1 MDFYLSYVNLKE
13 NINTKTFVDLI
24 LNKNIVIIFSVVI
37 ASLVG
42 ISIFFSSDI
51 YQSTFQNES
60 VKITMHK
67 WPGYA
72 HSYIAQEKGFFEDE
86 GVNVELVIIE
96 NIDDSLQYF
105 KAGKADA
112 AFGLQSDAMLL
123 YAKGIP
129 LKIVY
134 IADFS
139 NGGDVIVSKLDI
151 KTIMDLKGKTVS
163 IDKLN
168 SFNHIFLIELLKI
181 NGLEESDVK
190 IVPIIASLVPDAL
203 KSGLIDAGQTW
214 EPYQSHA
221 IANGYRLLATSAD
234 APGIITDVLMFHSK
248 FIEERPEDVKKV
260 LRGLSR
266 ALEFRDTNQNES
278 YHIMSNAFEMSPSSL
293 KVTIE
298 GNIFPN
304 LKENNEAFMDSGQ
317 PTSLY
322 TSGKIISDFFIDKG
336 VFGESINI
344 DHILAT
350 EIVSEIILE

>member
-1 MDFYLSYVNLKE
+1 M
-13 NINTKTFVDLI
+13 IG
-24 LNKNIVIIFSVVI
+24 LNKKLPIIVVVVMI
-37 ASLVG
+37 G
-42 ISIFFSSDI
+42 ISIFFSSYI

-86 GVNVELVIIE
+86 GVNVELVLIE
-96 NIDDSLQYF
+96 NIDDNLQYF
-105 KAGKADA
+105 KDGKADA

-123 YAKGIP
+123 SAEGIP

-134 IADFS
+134 IVDFS

-151 KTIMDLKGKTVS
+151 KTITGLKGKTVS
-163 IDKLN
+163 VDKLN
-168 SFNHIFLIELLKI
+168 SFNHIFLVELLRI

-190 IVPIIASLVPDAL
+190 IIPIIASKVPDAL

-214 EPYQSHA
+214 EPYQSYA

-248 FIEERPEDVKKV
+248 FIEERPDDVKKV
-260 LRGLSR
+260 LRGLFR
-266 ALEFRDTNQNES
+266 ALEFRDTDQNES
-278 YHIMSNAFEMSPSSL
+278 YYIMSNAFKMSPASL
-293 KVTIE
+293 KVTVE

-304 LKENNEAFMDSGQ
+304 LKENNEAFTESEQ
-317 PTSLY
+317 PTSMY
-322 TSGKIISDFFIDKG
+322 VSGKIISDFFIEKG
-336 VFGESINI
+336 VFGEPISV
-344 DHILAT
+344 DKILAK
-350 EIVSEIILE
+350 EIMNEITMEK

>member
-1 MDFYLSYVNLKE
+1 M
-13 NINTKTFVDLI
+13 IG
-24 LNKNIVIIFSVVI
+24 LNKKLPIIVVVVMI
-37 ASLVG
+37 G
-42 ISIFFSSDI
+42 ISIFFSSYI

-86 GVNVELVIIE
+86 GVNVELVLIE
-96 NIDDSLQYF
+96 NIDDNLQYF
-105 KAGKADA
+105 KDGKADA

-123 YAKGIP
+123 SAEGIP

-134 IADFS
+134 IVDFS

-151 KTIMDLKGKTVS
+151 KTITGLKGKTVS
-163 IDKLN
+163 VDKLN
-168 SFNHIFLIELLKI
+168 SFNHIFLVELLRI

-190 IVPIIASLVPDAL
+190 IIPIIASKVPDAL

-214 EPYQSHA
+214 EPYQSYA

-248 FIEERPEDVKKV
+248 FIEERPDDVKKV
-260 LRGLSR
+260 LRGLFR
-266 ALEFRDTNQNES
+266 ALEFRDTDQNES
-278 YHIMSNAFEMSPSSL
+278 YYIMSNAFKMSPASL

-304 LKENNEAFMDSGQ
+304 LKENNEAFTESEQ
-317 PTSLY
+317 PTSMY
-322 TSGKIISDFFIDKG
+322 VSGKIISDFFIEKG
-336 VFGESINI
+336 VFGEPISV
-344 DHILAT
+344 DKILAK
-350 EIVSEIILE
+350 EIMNEITMEK

>member
-1 MDFYLSYVNLKE
+1 M
-13 NINTKTFVDLI
+13 
-24 LNKNIVIIFSVVI
+24 NKKLFIIVGVAAVII
-37 ASLVG
+37 G

-67 WPGYA
+67 WPGYT

-86 GVNVELVIIE
+86 GVNVELVLIE

-105 KAGKADA
+105 KDGNADG
-112 AFGLQSDAMLL
+112 AFGLQSDAMHLF
-123 YAKGIP
+123 AKGTP

-134 IADFS
+134 VADFS

-151 KTIMDLKGKTVS
+151 KTITDLKGKTVS
-163 IDKLN
+163 VDKLN
-168 SFNHIFLIELLKI
+168 SFNHIFLVQLLKI

-190 IVPIIASLVPDAL
+190 IIPIIASEVPNAL
-203 KSGLIDAGQTW
+203 KFGLIDAGQTW

-221 IANGYRLLATSAD
+221 IADGYRLLATSAD

-248 FIEERPEDVKKV
+248 FVEERPDDVKKV
-260 LRGLSR
+260 LRGLFR

-278 YHIMSNAFEMSPSSL
+278 YHIMSNAFEMSPASL
-293 KVTIE
+293 KVTVE

-304 LKENNEAFMDSGQ
+304 LKENKAAFSRSEQ

-322 TSGKIISDFFIDKG
+322 NTGEIISNFFIEKRIFDEPISVDK
-336 VFGESINI
+336 
-344 DHILAT
+344 ILAT
-350 EIVSEIILE
+350 EIINEITMEGWGR

>member
-1 MDFYLSYVNLKE
+1 M
-13 NINTKTFVDLI
+13 
-24 LNKNIVIIFSVVI
+24 NKKLFIIVGVAAVMI
-37 ASLVG
+37 G

-51 YQSTFQNES
+51 YQSTFQNEP

-86 GVNVELVIIE
+86 GVNVELVLIE
-96 NIDDSLQYF
+96 NIDDNLQYF
-105 KAGKADA
+105 KEGKADA

-123 YAKGIP
+123 SAEGIP

-134 IADFS
+134 IVDFS

-151 KTIMDLKGKTVS
+151 KTITDLKGKTVS
-163 IDKLN
+163 VDKLN
-168 SFNHIFLIELLKI
+168 SFNHIFLVELLRI

-190 IVPIIASLVPDAL
+190 IVPIIASEVPNAL

-214 EPYQSHA
+214 EPYQSQA
-221 IANGYRLLATSAD
+221 IDNGYRLLATSAD

-248 FIEERPEDVKKV
+248 FVEERPDDVKKV
-260 LRGLSR
+260 LRGLFR

-278 YHIMSNAFEMSPSSL
+278 YYIMSNAFEMSPASL
-293 KVTIE
+293 KVTVE

-304 LKENNEAFMDSGQ
+304 LKENNEAFTDSGQ
-317 PTSLY
+317 PISLY
-322 TSGKIISDFFIDKG
+322 TSGKIISNFFINKGIINEPINTDK
-336 VFGESINI
+336 
-344 DHILAT
+344 ILAT
-350 EIVSEIILE
+350 EIISEITME

>member
-1 MDFYLSYVNLKE
+1 M
-13 NINTKTFVDLI
+13 IG
-24 LNKNIVIIFSVVI
+24 LNKKLPIIVVVVMI
-37 ASLVG
+37 G
-42 ISIFFSSDI
+42 ISIFFSSYI

-86 GVNVELVIIE
+86 EVNVELVLIE
-96 NIDDSLQYF
+96 NIDDNLQYF
-105 KAGKADA
+105 KDGKADA

-123 YAKGIP
+123 SAEGIP

-134 IADFS
+134 IVDFS

-151 KTIMDLKGKTVS
+151 KTITGLKGKTVS
-163 IDKLN
+163 VDKLN
-168 SFNHIFLIELLKI
+168 SFNHIFLVELLRI

-190 IVPIIASLVPDAL
+190 IIPIIASKVPDAL

-248 FIEERPEDVKKV
+248 FIEERPDDVKKV
-260 LRGLSR
+260 LRGLFR
-266 ALEFRDTNQNES
+266 ALEFRDTDQNES
-278 YHIMSNAFEMSPSSL
+278 YYIMSNAFKMSPASL

-304 LKENNEAFMDSGQ
+304 LKENNEAFTESEQ
-317 PTSLY
+317 PTSMY
-322 TSGKIISDFFIDKG
+322 VSGKIISDFFIEKG
-336 VFGESINI
+336 VFGEPIII
-344 DHILAT
+344 DKILAK
-350 EIVSEIILE
+350 EIMNEITMEK

>member
-1 MDFYLSYVNLKE
+1 M
-13 NINTKTFVDLI
+13 IGT
-24 LNKNIVIIFSVVI
+24 
-37 ASLVG
+37 
-42 ISIFFSSDI
+42 SIFFSSDI
-51 YQSTFQNES
+51 YQSTSQNNS

-67 WPGYA
+67 WPGYT

-86 GVNVELVIIE
+86 GVNVELVLIE

-123 YAKGIP
+123 SAEGVQ

-139 NGGDVIVSKLDI
+139 NGGDVLVSKLDI

-168 SFNHIFLIELLKI
+168 SFNHIFLVELLRI
-181 NGLEESDVK
+181 NGLEESDLK
-190 IVPIIASLVPDAL
+190 IIPIIASEVPDAL

-248 FIEERPEDVKKV
+248 FVEERPDDIKKV
-260 LRGLSR
+260 LRGLFR
-266 ALEFRDTNQNES
+266 ALEFRNTNENES
-278 YHIMSNAFEMSPSSL
+278 YYIMSNAFEMSPASL

-304 LKENNEAFMDSGQ
+304 LKENNEAFTDSGQ

-322 TSGKIISDFFIDKG
+322 TSGKIISDFFIEKG
-336 VFGESINI
+336 VFSEPINT
-344 DHILAT
+344 DKILAT
-350 EIVSEIILE
+350 EIVSGITME

>member
-1 MDFYLSYVNLKE
+1 M
-13 NINTKTFVDLI
+13 IG
-24 LNKNIVIIFSVVI
+24 LNKKLPIIVVVVMI
-37 ASLVG
+37 G
-42 ISIFFSSDI
+42 ISIFFSSYI

-86 GVNVELVIIE
+86 GVNVELVLIE
-96 NIDDSLQYF
+96 NIDDNLQYF
-105 KAGKADA
+105 KDGKADA

-123 YAKGIP
+123 SAEGIP

-134 IADFS
+134 IVDFS

-151 KTIMDLKGKTVS
+151 KTITGLKGKTVS
-163 IDKLN
+163 VDKLN
-168 SFNHIFLIELLKI
+168 SFNHIFLVELLRI

-190 IVPIIASLVPDAL
+190 IIPIIASKVPDAL

-214 EPYQSHA
+214 EPYQSYA

-248 FIEERPEDVKKV
+248 FIEERPDDVKKV
-260 LRGLSR
+260 LRGLFR
-266 ALEFRDTNQNES
+266 ALEFRYTDQNES
-278 YHIMSNAFEMSPSSL
+278 YYIMSNAFKMSPASL
-293 KVTIE
+293 KVTVE

-304 LKENNEAFMDSGQ
+304 LKENNEAFTESEQ
-317 PTSLY
+317 PTSMY
-322 TSGKIISDFFIDKG
+322 VSGKIISDFFIEKG
-336 VFGESINI
+336 VFGEPISV
-344 DHILAT
+344 DKILAK
-350 EIVSEIILE
+350 EIMNEITMEK

>member
-1 MDFYLSYVNLKE
+1 
-13 NINTKTFVDLI
+13 
-24 LNKNIVIIFSVVI
+24 
-37 ASLVG
+37 
-42 ISIFFSSDI
+42 
-51 YQSTFQNES
+51 
-60 VKITMHK
+60 MHK
-67 WPGYA
+67 WPGYT

-86 GVNVELVIIE
+86 GVNVELVLIE
-96 NIDDSLQYF
+96 NIDDNLQYF

-123 YAKGIP
+123 SAEGIP

-134 IADFS
+134 IVDFS
-139 NGGDVIVSKLDI
+139 NGGDVIVSKLDF
-151 KTIMDLKGKTVS
+151 KTITDLKGKTVS
-163 IDKLN
+163 VDKLN
-168 SFNHIFLIELLKI
+168 SFNHIFLVELLRT

-190 IVPIIASLVPDAL
+190 IIPIIASEVPNAL

-248 FIEERPEDVKKV
+248 FIEERPDDVKKV
-260 LRGLSR
+260 LRGLFR

-278 YHIMSNAFEMSPSSL
+278 YHIMSDAFEMSPASL

-304 LKENNEAFMDSGQ
+304 LKENNEAFTVSEH

-322 TSGKIISDFFIDKG
+322 VSGKTISDFFIEKRI
-336 VFGESINI
+336 FGEPII
-344 DHILAT
+344 VDKILAA
-350 EIVSEIILE
+350 EIINEIIMEG

>member
-1 MDFYLSYVNLKE
+1 M
-13 NINTKTFVDLI
+13 IG
-24 LNKNIVIIFSVVI
+24 LNKKLPIIVVVVMI
-37 ASLVG
+37 G
-42 ISIFFSSDI
+42 ISIFFSSYI

-86 GVNVELVIIE
+86 GVNVELVLIE
-96 NIDDSLQYF
+96 NIDDNLQYF
-105 KAGKADA
+105 KDGKADA

-123 YAKGIP
+123 SAEGIP

-134 IADFS
+134 IVDFS

-151 KTIMDLKGKTVS
+151 KTITGLKGKTVS
-163 IDKLN
+163 VDKLN
-168 SFNHIFLIELLKI
+168 SFNHIFLVELLRI

-190 IVPIIASLVPDAL
+190 IIPIIASKVPDAL

-214 EPYQSHA
+214 EPYQSYA

-248 FIEERPEDVKKV
+248 FIEERPDDVKKV
-260 LRGLSR
+260 LRGLFR
-266 ALEFRDTNQNES
+266 ALEFRYTDQNES
-278 YHIMSNAFEMSPSSL
+278 YYIMSNAFKMSPASL

-304 LKENNEAFMDSGQ
+304 LKENNEAFTESEQ
-317 PTSLY
+317 PTSMY
-322 TSGKIISDFFIDKG
+322 VSGKIISDFFIKKG
-336 VFGESINI
+336 VFGEPISV
-344 DHILAT
+344 DKILAK
-350 EIVSEIILE
+350 EIMNEITMEK

>member
-1 MDFYLSYVNLKE
+1 M
-13 NINTKTFVDLI
+13 IG
-24 LNKNIVIIFSVVI
+24 LNKKLPIIVVVVMI
-37 ASLVG
+37 G
-42 ISIFFSSDI
+42 ISIFFSSYI

-86 GVNVELVIIE
+86 GVNVELVLIE
-96 NIDDSLQYF
+96 NIDDNLQYF
-105 KAGKADA
+105 KDGKADA

-123 YAKGIP
+123 SAEGIP

-134 IADFS
+134 IVDFS

-151 KTIMDLKGKTVS
+151 KTITGLKGKTVS
-163 IDKLN
+163 VDKLN
-168 SFNHIFLIELLKI
+168 SFNHIFLVELLRI

-190 IVPIIASLVPDAL
+190 IIPIIASKVPDAL

-214 EPYQSHA
+214 EPYQSYA

-248 FIEERPEDVKKV
+248 FIEERPDDVKKV
-260 LRGLSR
+260 LRGLFR
-266 ALEFRDTNQNES
+266 ALEFRDTDQNES
-278 YHIMSNAFEMSPSSL
+278 YYIMSNAFKMSPASL

-304 LKENNEAFMDSGQ
+304 LKENNEAFTESEQ
-317 PTSLY
+317 PTSMY
-322 TSGKIISDFFIDKG
+322 VSGKIISDFFIKKG
-336 VFGESINI
+336 VFGEPISV
-344 DHILAT
+344 DKILAK
-350 EIVSEIILE
+350 EIMNEITMEK